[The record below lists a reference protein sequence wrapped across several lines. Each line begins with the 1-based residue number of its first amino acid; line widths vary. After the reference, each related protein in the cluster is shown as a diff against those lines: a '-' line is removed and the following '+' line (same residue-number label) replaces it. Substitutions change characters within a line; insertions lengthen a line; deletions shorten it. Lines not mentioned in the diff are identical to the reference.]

1 MAFTKE
7 EKRDLRAKRK
17 REREADEALR
27 GVKRQPR
34 GRPRFGCTWDDIAG
48 KWIDNSV
55 YAALVQGGVIDTS
68 WERIKRYLIND
79 DGTFPFNVQ
88 LLVRRFA
95 NRADAESWL
104 QFRLQSDA
112 QQAATEV
119 SSPPPPPP
127 ATSVVFGKSRLQR
140 AAERLA
146 RRRAAAAFDRATPFG
161 FGKSRLE
168 RAAERLARRRAA
180 AAFDR
185 RSPFDRR
192 VSV

>member
-1 MAFTKE
+1 M
-7 EKRDLRAKRK
+7 
-17 REREADEALR
+17 
-27 GVKRQPR
+27 
-34 GRPRFGCTWDDIAG
+34 
-48 KWIDNSV
+48 

-79 DGTFPFNVQ
+79 DGTFPSNVQ

-119 SSPPPPPP
+119 SSPPP
-127 ATSVVFGKSRLQR
+127 ATPVVFGKSRLQ
-140 AAERLA
+140 
-146 RRRAAAAFDRATPFG
+146 
-161 FGKSRLE
+161 

>member
-34 GRPRFGCTWDDIAG
+34 GRPRYGCTWDEIAG

-79 DGTFPFNVQ
+79 DGTFPSNVQ

-104 QFRLQSDA
+104 QFRHA
-112 QQAATEV
+112 QHAATEE
-119 SSPPPPPP
+119 SSPPPPP
-127 ATSVVFGKSRLQR
+127 ATPVVFGKSRLQR